1 MKAAIVRAHGGPEAI
16 EITEVDAPR
25 PGPFDAVVRVR
36 AVALNHL
43 DIWVRRGVPGHKF
56 PLPIILGS
64 EIAGTIEHLPA
75 GAVGWSVGDEV
86 LVAPGTSCGSCIP
99 CLSGWDPLCRDYGI
113 LGESQDGGA
122 AELAAVPLRNLMR
135 KPAALTFAEAASI
148 PLDFLTAWHML
159 VARAQLKPGETVL
172 VHAGASGVGS
182 AAIQVAKL
190 WGAHVIATAGSQAKA
205 DRALALGADRTILY
219 RDTDFAK
226 AIREMTGKRGVDV
239 VVEHVGRDTWEGS
252 VRSLARGGRLVTC
265 GSTTGHEVALN
276 LRVLFAKAISLLGST
291 MGSLAEMHEIMR
303 HVEAGRFRPVV
314 DRVLPL
320 DQIGEAH
327 RVLEAREAAGK
338 VVLEV
343 G

>member
-16 EITEVDAPR
+16 EIVDVDDPH
-25 PGPFDAVVRVR
+25 PGPLDAVVRVR

-43 DIWVRRGVPGHKF
+43 DIWVRRGVPGAKF
-56 PLPIILGS
+56 PLPMILGS
-64 EIAGTIEHLPA
+64 EIAGTIESLPA
-75 GAVGWSVGDEV
+75 GVTGWQFGDEV
-86 LVAPGTSCGSCIP
+86 LVAPGTSCGVCIP
-99 CLSGWDPLCRDYGI
+99 CLSGWDPHCREYGI
-113 LGESQDGGA
+113 LGETSNGGA

-135 KPAALTFAEAASI
+135 KPSKLSFAEAASM

-159 VARAQLKPGETVL
+159 VARAQLRPGETVL

-190 WGAHVIATAGSQAKA
+190 WGASVIATAGSETKA
-205 DRALALGADRTILY
+205 EKARALGADRTILY
-219 RDTDFAK
+219 RDSDFAK
-226 AIREMTGKRGVDV
+226 EIREMTGKRGVDV
-239 VVEHVGRDTWEGS
+239 VVEHVGRDTWDGS

-265 GSTTGHEVALN
+265 GSTSGAEVTLN
-276 LRVLFAKAISLLGST
+276 LRVLFAKGISLLGST
-291 MGSLAEMHEIMR
+291 MGSLAEMKEIVQ
-303 HVEAGRFRPVV
+303 HIEAGRFRPVV

-320 DQIGEAH
+320 DEIREAH

-343 G
+343 R